1 MVPRRFRGPKF
12 DTRTRAELLNRRN
25 EYKHNHEKSQF
36 NTGLRPIQNS
46 WIAKRKIMQKY
57 RYLGLASCAQG
68 FKLLHSCCRQH
79 GTTSDISQKPKL
91 LFRCLTSVVY
101 TIHKTTRSNKRRL
114 LLLLLQARER
124 EKTIGIQPPI
134 DQSNVKE
141 KKPPGSVISIDLC
154 MWSHSEINVSYATK
168 EHTIATTPADQCD
181 KLKPCEFAAASRE
194 RARVIE
200 GETIEET
207 RKAQR
212 KPEGGGKVRE
222 GVCSYRKPGPWLTAR
237 DGTGYSPWVCPR
249 CQRKYC

>member
-1 MVPRRFRGPKF
+1 MNTNTIMRNRNLTQGSVLYKIRELQRERWCRNIGTWGSRHALRASSFFTPVVVSTVPRLISHRRQNCCSDVWRRSFTRF
-12 DTRTRAELLNRRN
+12 T
-25 EYKHNHEKSQF
+25 Q
-36 NTGLRPIQNS
+36 
-46 WIAKRKIMQKY
+46 
-57 RYLGLASCAQG
+57 AQEV
-68 FKLLHSCCRQH
+68 
-79 GTTSDISQKPKL
+79 
-91 LFRCLTSVVY
+91 TSVGCY
-101 TIHKTTRSNKRRL
+101 CCCCK
-114 LLLLLQARER
+114 RER

-134 DQSNVKE
+134 DQSNAKE

-194 RARVIE
+194 KARERARVIE

-212 KPEGGGKVRE
+212 KPEGEGKARE